1 MISKNILLKDILSY
15 TISKIFPGLAGL
27 LSVVLFF
34 KIAGADNYGKYSLY
48 LAQCNLIAAVA
59 FGWLNQANLRYY
71 TLDFDSPEYLLS
83 QKKSLIYSC
92 LVSFIFLL
100 ILASIQKLSMN
111 IWLIS
116 YVTIFSIGGFNYLK
130 TQYQIKLVP
139 KKIIQITFFNSVL
152 SLLIPIGLLFFE
164 KNERMILIGIGISN
178 LIVILF
184 SKRAVIFNQP
194 FAHLIIKTKNGNKL
208 LKKWFKYG
216 SSLSIWFAL
225 GLALPFFDRL
235 FINKYLSTI
244 ELGVYAGSQEL
255 LTKIFSLIIFPL
267 TLALHPRIINYW
279 NDLKVIEAI
288 KLIKWGFKIIS
299 LIGLTLFIFFWHFE
313 EFFFQIIIKL
323 IPEFKVEYKPI
334 IFPLLVSG
342 LTWQLSFIS
351 HKILELKEKTKTM
364 VLLLS
369 FSLVINIIGNIY
381 FIPLFG
387 IISTAYISLICSLF
401 YCLSTTLYSIN
412 TIIKLKV

>member
-1 MISKNILLKDILSY
+1 MISKKILLRDIISY

-27 LSVVLFF
+27 LSVVVFF
-34 KIAGADNYGKYSLY
+34 KIVGADTYGKYSLY
-48 LAQCNLIAAVA
+48 LSQCNLIVAVA

-71 TLDFDSPEYLLS
+71 TLDVDSAEYFSS
-83 QKKSLIYSC
+83 QKKSFFYSS
-92 LVSFIFLL
+92 LVSFLL
-100 ILASIQKLSMN
+100 LAGLALIQPLSIN

-116 YVTIFSIGGFNYLK
+116 YLTIFAIGGINYLK
-130 TQYQIKLVP
+130 TQYQIKLAP
-139 KKIIQITFFNSVL
+139 KKVIQITFFNSLL

-164 KNERMILIGIGISN
+164 KNERMILIGVGISN

-184 SKRAVIFNQP
+184 TKRAEIFNQP
-194 FAHLIIKTKNGNKL
+194 FAYFIDKSKNSNKL
-208 LKKWFKYG
+208 LRKWFKYG

-235 FINKYLSTI
+235 FINKYSSTI

-279 NDLKVIEAI
+279 NDLKIIEAI
-288 KLIKWGFKIIS
+288 KLIKWGFKIII

-313 EFFFQIIIKL
+313 ELIFQAIIKL
-323 IPEFKVEYKPI
+323 IPEFKVENKPI
-334 IFPLLVSG
+334 IFPLLLSG
-342 LTWQLSFIS
+342 LTWQLSFIT
-351 HKILELKEKTKTM
+351 HKILELKEKTKIM

-369 FSLVINIIGNIY
+369 FSLIINIIGNIH
-381 FIPLFG
+381 FIPLKG
-387 IISTAYISLICSLF
+387 IISTAYISLVSSLF
-401 YCLSTTLYSIN
+401 YCISTTLYSIN
-412 TIIKLKV
+412 IIIKLKA